1 MKSSMAALLYFVAG
15 AGKGDVLTTKT
26 DLEASSTS
34 KVAFGKN
41 TYCTLF
47 GVDML
52 LLLR

>member
-1 MKSSMAALLYFVAG
+1 MAALLDFVAG
-15 AGKGDVLTTKT
+15 AGKGGALTTKT

-52 LLLR
+52 LLPR